1 MNSKV
6 TVMADANGM
15 VINQSVANPDYGNV
29 KLQQVRTMVD
39 DNGFLRRKVVSTLL
53 QGHMNELQQTGFY
66 SGQELQGNI
75 LIIESLEPFNKK
87 NPERDIKIAGET
99 GIICKVEGNP
109 IYRKTLYS
117 LSSNLTDTLIK
128 HDNVDEMRAAYANA
142 NAKTKSKAMEPS
154 KEFDI

>member
-109 IYRKTLYS
+109 IYRRTLYTEKE
-117 LSSNLTDTLIK
+117 NLTDTFLA
-128 HDNVDEMRAAYANA
+128 HDNINELRFAYQEQKLTGS
-142 NAKTKSKAMEPS
+142 KTVTE
-154 KEFDI
+154 EDFTLQ